1 MVSLNRQE
9 IEEKIL
15 KEKKTL
21 SKEQW
26 LKLYEQALKLE
37 RTELE
42 NFKMTLA
49 GRILAQVGGYYKAS

>member
-1 MVSLNRQE
+1 MNRQE
-9 IEEKIL
+9 IEEKVL

-26 LKLYEQALKLE
+26 LDLYEQALKLE
-37 RTELE
+37 KEE
-42 NFKMTLA
+42 FEEFKITLA